1 MRLEEANILPGNTL
15 TAVIAA
21 IATLIETGLDTA
33 RRKMESPGPRSDPPS
48 SSITDKAIFQTS

>member
-15 TAVIAA
+15 TAVIA
-21 IATLIETGLDTA
+21 TLIETGLDTA
-33 RRKMESPGPRSDPPS
+33 RRKMESQGPQSDHPS

>member
-21 IATLIETGLDTA
+21 IATLIEAGLDTA
-33 RRKMESPGPRSDPPS
+33 RRKMESQGPQSDHPS